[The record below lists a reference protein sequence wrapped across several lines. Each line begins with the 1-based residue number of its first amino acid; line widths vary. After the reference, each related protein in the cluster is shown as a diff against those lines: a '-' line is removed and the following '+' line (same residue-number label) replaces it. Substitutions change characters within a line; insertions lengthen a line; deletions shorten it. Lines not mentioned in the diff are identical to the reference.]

1 MGQIIEGTATFF
13 GRSLAR
19 RTDKIGST
27 APEIEVDATCKPI
40 SFRTPVTEFLPALL
54 IMTEKAVTT
63 TENPTLEPDLAALL
77 AGDEKAF
84 ELLVVNESPRLFRVI
99 YRILGD
105 EEEAQN
111 ILQETFLQAFQRMH
125 TFRGESKLTTW
136 LYAIGINLSRASLR
150 KSKRFSSLNDQDVE
164 RMLPSFAKG
173 MFAESPATWD
183 PLKLTERK
191 DRHRLL
197 HDAIEQLPEDYK
209 AIVILR
215 DIEEHSTEEVASML
229 NITGGAVRVRLHRAR
244 MALRNMLNP
253 HFQYQKS
260 AAR

>member
-1 MGQIIEGTATFF
+1 MRPSQ
-13 GRSLAR
+13 L
-19 RTDKIGST
+19 
-27 APEIEVDATCKPI
+27 I
-40 SFRTPVTEFLPALL
+40 SFCTPVTEFPPTPL

-63 TENPTLEPDLAALL
+63 AENPTLEPDLAALL

-173 MFAESPATWD
+173 MFTESPETWD
-183 PLKLTERK
+183 PHKLTERN

-229 NITGGAVRVRLHRAR
+229 NITVGAVRVRLHRAR
-244 MALRNMLNP
+244 MALRNMLDP

>member
-1 MGQIIEGTATFF
+1 MRPSQ
-13 GRSLAR
+13 L
-19 RTDKIGST
+19 
-27 APEIEVDATCKPI
+27 I
-40 SFRTPVTEFLPALL
+40 SFRTPVTEFPPTPL

-63 TENPTLEPDLAALL
+63 AENPTLEPDLAALL

-173 MFAESPATWD
+173 MFTESPETWD
-183 PLKLTERK
+183 PHKLTERN
-191 DRHRLL
+191 DRHLLL

-244 MALRNMLNP
+244 MALRNMLDP